1 MSYVTIGVLALTAI
15 AIIFGTLWGMGRGV
29 NRSILRLILIIA
41 CVVGAV
47 FLRPI
52 LVEIIMGIDIGEG
65 TIADMIAEGLT
76 QGGQTMPESMTN
88 LVYALVQVLLELASY
103 FIIFFALRFIS
114 WTLIFPICK
123 IFVRKEAK
131 KKKGLGALVGLVQG
145 LVIAFAVVVPL
156 NGLAVDFE
164 KISKL
169 EMEGKPLMEIP
180 AEVGLSDHVTS
191 STNNFYDTIG
201 GWYYDMLTTT
211 KNKEGKDV
219 TLSGACGAMG
229 AMTEIGTV
237 FGEEGLMKG
246 MKTMSD
252 PDATAEQKVNTLTQV
267 SQKIRESANALNG
280 LDENGREIFNDV
292 LADLKELVGEQG
304 GENSAMFENLSIETL
319 SLGDVADCL
328 EGLATYIEK
337 TRVNI
342 SSVTQEDVDKIV
354 DNFEESEF
362 LVNTL
367 IGDGTGTVG
376 VIYQVEN
383 TDRDK
388 FISAIDGTELT
399 LAQKI
404 ALKNAFGVN

>member
-15 AIIFGTLWGMGRGV
+15 AIIFGMFWGMGRGV

-52 LVEIIMGIDIGEG
+52 LVEVIMGIDIGEG
-65 TIADMIAEGLT
+65 TIADMIAEGFT

-88 LVYALVQVLLELASY
+88 LVDALVQILLELASY

-156 NGLAVDFE
+156 NGLAVDLE
-164 KISKL
+164 KISKI
-169 EMEGKPLMEIP
+169 ETEGKPLIEIP
-180 AEVGLSDHVTS
+180 AEVGLSDHVAS
-191 STNNFYDTIG
+191 STNNIYDTIG

-219 TLSGACGAMG
+219 TLSGACSAMG

-237 FGEEGLMKG
+237 FGEEGLTKG
-246 MKTMSD
+246 MKTLSD

-267 SQKIRESANALNG
+267 SQKIRESANSLNG

-292 LADLKELVGEQG
+292 LADLKEFVGEQG

-354 DNFEESEF
+354 DNFVESEF
-362 LVNTL
+362 LINML
-367 IGDGTGTVG
+367 IGDGMGTVG

-383 TDRDK
+383 TDGDK